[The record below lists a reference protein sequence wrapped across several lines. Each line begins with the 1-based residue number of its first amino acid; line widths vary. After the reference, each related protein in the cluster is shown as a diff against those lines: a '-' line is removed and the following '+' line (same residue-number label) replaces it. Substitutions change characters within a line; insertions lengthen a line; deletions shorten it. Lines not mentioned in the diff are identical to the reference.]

1 MKTMFTAL
9 PWQRF

>member
-1 MKTMFTAL
+1 MFTAL